1 MRRKSLELT
10 LREFISVP
18 VVLSDVMI
26 IVVVLHHILMIL
38 VLVHQ
43 KSYYLAFI
51 ILYQVLIMVMRVWQS
66 PPKDI
71 SFSLLVSLDRHLMT
85 RVISGWYW
93 NIRNVVERTVLS
105 ISNLLSWVSSGICFY
120 DFVRNGHVFASAQVE
135 VFDFNLKLLFYM
147 CDLLRVNHAS
157 ERR

>member
-85 RVISGWYW
+85 RVISG
-93 NIRNVVERTVLS
+93 
-105 ISNLLSWVSSGICFY
+105 
-120 DFVRNGHVFASAQVE
+120 
-135 VFDFNLKLLFYM
+135 
-147 CDLLRVNHAS
+147 
-157 ERR
+157 